1 MIRRLSFLVTNI
13 GGVRII
19 CSDSNKY
26 QETKTVYLKIPYHV
40 MSYITVDENK
50 KMSVPDN
57 VTLGYIEGDGIGPDI
72 TKAMINVVNASI
84 EVAYNGSRSVEW
96 EKIMAGEEA
105 FEKTGEHFPKE
116 SQKQIEQCI
125 VSIKGPLTTPIGQGF
140 RSLNVTLR
148 QQFDLYANIRPVRYF
163 PGVPSPMLHPENM
176 DMIVFREN
184 TEDVY
189 AGIEWKYDSEQAK
202 KVREF
207 LSREFG
213 VSLSDDTGIGI
224 KPMGKFKSQRLVR
237 KAIQYA
243 IANNRKSV
251 TIMHKG
257 NIMKYTEGAFK
268 DWGYE
273 LARTEFPDQ
282 TVTEE
287 EYLQNPDAL
296 SGRIIIKDRIADNMF
311 QQALTRTSEY
321 DIIATP
327 NLNGDYVSDALAAQV
342 GGIGIA
348 PGANMG
354 DVYAVF
360 EAVHGTAP
368 KYAGMDIAN
377 PTSLILSAVMMLR
390 HMGWKEAADILDEAV
405 TLCYKDQKVTQDLAR
420 ILNIKA
426 LKCSEFAEEIVK
438 RMKKDD

>member
-1 MIRRLSFLVTNI
+1 MA
-13 GGVRII
+13 
-19 CSDSNKY
+19 
-26 QETKTVYLKIPYHV
+26 
-40 MSYITVDENK
+40 YITVDENK
-50 KMSVPDN
+50 KMTVPDRVN
-57 VTLGYIEGDGIGPDI
+57 LGYIEGDGIGPDI

-96 EKIMAGEEA
+96 EKILAGEEA
-105 FEKTGEHFPKE
+105 FEKTGEHLPKE
-116 SQKQIEQCI
+116 SQKQIEKCI

-163 PGVPSPMLHPENM
+163 PGVPSPVVHPEYM

-184 TEDVY
+184 TEDLY

-213 VSLSDDTGIGI
+213 ISLSDDTGIGI
-224 KPMGKFKSQRLVR
+224 KPIGKFKSQRLVR

-251 TIMHKG
+251 TLMHKG

-268 DWGYE
+268 EWGYE
-273 LARTEFPDQ
+273 VARTEFPDQ

-311 QQALTRTSEY
+311 QQALTRTAEY

-327 NLNGDYVSDALAAQV
+327 NLNGDYLSDALAAQV

-348 PGANMG
+348 PGGNMG

-368 KYAGMDIAN
+368 KYAGMDVAN

-390 HMGWKEAADILDEAV
+390 HIGWKEAADILDEAV

-420 ILNIKA
+420 IMNIKA

-438 RMKKDD
+438 RMKKED